1 MILGGIKHGLGLGRE
16 ERGGKEW
23 WEMEWKGKAFRTANS
38 GANPAFQ
45 IQPGP
50 RDMPLFYD
58 DQVMK
63 NFTFFYL
70 DDLRAGLE
78 VTSISRGS
86 LGALPNVRLSVCA
99 S

>member
-1 MILGGIKHGLGLGRE
+1 
-16 ERGGKEW
+16 
-23 WEMEWKGKAFRTANS
+23 MEWKVKAFGTANS

-50 RDMPLFYD
+50 WDMPLFYD
-58 DQVMK
+58 DQVVK
-63 NFTFFYL
+63 NLTFFYL

-86 LGALPNVRLSVCA
+86 LRALPNVRLSVCVC
-99 S
+99 